1 MAAPVS
7 NPPKIGPLLAGIFGA
22 CVVGAVMGAGVSLMV
37 PWVSRPEA
45 AWGAAAGAAACVL
58 IAAVLAGAGLSVA
71 IKQQPKYA
79 PVLVVGAGMARL
91 LIALSLALM
100 VFFLV
105 APEGKPFWVAF
116 LLAGL
121 LSIIVE
127 AGWAVR
133 MNSTTGTTGVGVS

>member
-1 MAAPVS
+1 MATPVA
-7 NPPKIGPLLAGIFGA
+7 NPPKIGPLMAGIFGA
-22 CVVGAVMGAGVSLMV
+22 CVVGTVASAGLSLLV
-37 PWVSRPEA
+37 PWVVRAEA
-45 AWGAAAGAAACVL
+45 AWGGAAGGAACVL

-71 IKQQPKYA
+71 LRQSAKYA
-79 PVLVVGAGMARL
+79 PVLVVGAGMARM

-105 APEGKPFWVAF
+105 APEGKPFWIAF

-133 MNSTTGTTGVGVS
+133 MNSTAGTTGVGVS

>member
-1 MAAPVS
+1 MASTVI
-7 NPPKIGPLLAGIFGA
+7 NPPRIGPLMAGIFGA
-22 CVVGAVMGAGVSLMV
+22 CVVGAVLGAGLSLMV
-37 PWVSRPEA
+37 PWVTRAES
-45 AWGAAAGAAACVL
+45 AWGAAASGSLCVL

-71 IKQQPKYA
+71 LRQSPKYA
-79 PVLVVGAGMARL
+79 PVLVVGAGMARM

-133 MNSTTGTTGVGVS
+133 MNSTAGTTGVGVS